1 MSVSSLSLPQTGL
14 GSTAGLEEPTYSVVS
29 DLHGVETLQD
39 EPSYS
44 PLADASANQVRK
56 RCQERISFCLTSPLS
71 SFSVW
76 QQSGKEVAVGSLRC
90 PRPED
95 GSR

>member
-29 DLHGVETLQD
+29 DLHGFETLQD

-56 RCQERISFCLTSPLS
+56 SDAKNEYPF
-71 SFSVW
+71 
-76 QQSGKEVAVGSLRC
+76 A
-90 PRPED
+90 
-95 GSR
+95 